1 MAFIS
6 PIVQIAGVIDRKEAA
21 MLVAAGVDWLGFPFR
36 LTVHREDLTEA
47 AAARIVRGLPPPH
60 EGVLITY
67 LDRAAEIL
75 ALCRE
80 LAVRKVQIHGPIPLP
95 ELAALR
101 AGDPGLFVMKSLIVR
116 PGGGEELAREAAR
129 FRPLVDA
136 FLTDT
141 YDPATGATGATGKTH
156 DWAVSRRLVE
166 VAERPVIL
174 AGGLNPGNVARAIRE
189 VRPAGVDAHTGVEG
203 PDGRKDPGLVRE
215 LVRAAREAFA
225 EP

>member
-101 AGDPGLFVMKSLIVR
+101 AGDPGLFVMK
-116 PGGGEELAREAAR
+116 
-129 FRPLVDA
+129 
-136 FLTDT
+136 
-141 YDPATGATGATGKTH
+141 
-156 DWAVSRRLVE
+156 
-166 VAERPVIL
+166 
-174 AGGLNPGNVARAIRE
+174 
-189 VRPAGVDAHTGVEG
+189 
-203 PDGRKDPGLVRE
+203 
-215 LVRAAREAFA
+215 
-225 EP
+225 